1 MLHNGLEGRAL
12 MLDKCGRSVT
22 VNTIRLHMGNAHMA
36 CDPGRGGHHD
46 QKGGIGN
53 IIVEASEG
61 GGAYARG
68 AGDIVQRSRWD
79 VQRHVRKG
87 AAGPILRRGGDFC

>member
-1 MLHNGLEGRAL
+1 MV
-12 MLDKCGRSVT
+12 DKCGGVT

-53 IIVEASEG
+53 IIEEPEG
-61 GGAYARG
+61 GRPHTRG
-68 AGDIVQRSRWD
+68 AGGVVQHPSQD
-79 VQRHVRKG
+79 V
-87 AAGPILRRGGDFC
+87 

>member
-1 MLHNGLEGRAL
+1 MV
-12 MLDKCGRSVT
+12 DKCGGVT
-22 VNTIRLHMGNAHMA
+22 VDTIRLHMGTAHMA

-61 GGAYARG
+61 GRAYARG
-68 AGDIVQRSRWD
+68 AGDIVQRSR
-79 VQRHVRKG
+79 
-87 AAGPILRRGGDFC
+87 